1 MPQERVRAGRAACMD
16 HYDLAAS
23 GERDGLWDWD
33 LATNRVHFS
42 PRWASMLGYEDG
54 DIGNSPEEWLRRVH
68 AEDQSRVR
76 GEIEAQVAGT
86 ASGFDI
92 RHRMHHS
99 DGTCRWMV
107 CRAAIVR
114 DDRGL
119 PLRLVGSHADVTA
132 DHLADPMT
140 GLPNREL
147 FADRV
152 ARSIERARR
161 NPDFLYAVLLIE
173 LDRAVPGETA
183 WQAANDPL
191 PTAAARRLETCL
203 RGAEPSPFPGD
214 DYLVARLHGSQF
226 AVLLDGLSWIGESHA
241 AAERVLAGLL
251 APLQLRGRQ
260 VFPRASI
267 GIAVSA
273 TGYTHTNDVLR
284 DATAALSRARSL
296 GGNRCEVFDTD
307 LVHAAE
313 VRLALEADLEQALQ
327 QDQFLLLYQPVVE
340 AASSRIVGLEA
351 LARWQHP
358 TRGMIPP
365 QEFIPIAE
373 KTGFIVSLESWT
385 LREACRQLKAWQ
397 ETLPVP
403 RDLWVSVN
411 LSGVH
416 FRQPGIVERVG
427 NALRDAGV
435 DPSCLVLEMTESVV
449 MEDPAAVK
457 TLLMQLRVMGVRIG
471 IDDFGTGHS
480 SFAYLHQFPADF
492 LKVDQSFV
500 RGMEVRQDKA
510 DIVGSVAGLAGQL
523 GLRVIAE
530 GIESEAGLQLIR
542 SRGCEYL
549 QGFLL
554 SRPVD
559 VSAAAGLLRNGL
571 PVPGSLRSDEDGPS
585 PGPEAR
591 TDLPATRAR
600 EESSR
605 HGMYVLAG
613 VAILALLAS
622 PGLVGRFTGK
632 PAAPPPPSKLRAL
645 DVAPVIAVP
654 ASPAASAGAGGL
666 PTSATPPKPAPPK
679 TTPRAPQRAAV
690 TLEVD
695 HQHVFGSCR
704 GVLRVAA
711 PGVSFNAEDAKD
723 VFAFEYGRF
732 QSALGTDSLTI
743 KDARRTY
750 RFTAAQG
757 AGKGASQPPL
767 ARAFNAINDLQPK

>member
-1 MPQERVRAGRAACMD
+1 MD
-16 HYDLAAS
+16 HYDLAVS

-33 LATNRVHFS
+33 LTSNRVHFS
-42 PRWASMLGYEDG
+42 PRWASMLGYDDG
-54 DIGNSPEEWLRRVH
+54 EVGNSPEEWLRRVH
-68 AEDQSRVR
+68 AEDQSQVR
-76 GEIEAQVAGT
+76 REIEAQVAGT
-86 ASGFDI
+86 GAGFDI
-92 RHRMHHS
+92 RHRMHHR

-132 DHLADPMT
+132 DHLADPLT
-140 GLPNREL
+140 GLPNREA

-173 LDRAVPGETA
+173 FDRPVPEGA
-183 WQAANDPL
+183 ACQAANDPL
-191 PTAAARRLETCL
+191 RTAAARRLETCL
-203 RGAEPSPFPGD
+203 RGAEQSPFPGD

-226 AVLLDGLSWIGESHA
+226 AVLLDGLSWIGEAHA
-241 AAERVLAGLL
+241 AAERLLAGLL

-267 GIAVSA
+267 GIAVSE
-273 TGYTHTNDVLR
+273 TGYTRTRDVLR
-284 DATAALSRARSL
+284 DAGAALSRARSL

-358 TRGMIPP
+358 TRGTIPP

-373 KTGFIVSLESWT
+373 KTGFILSLESWT
-385 LREACRQLKAWQ
+385 LREACRQLKAWH
-397 ETLPVP
+397 EGLPVTK
-403 RDLWVSVN
+403 DLWVSVN

-427 NALRDAGV
+427 KALREAGV
-435 DPSCLVLEMTESVV
+435 DPSCLVLELTESAV

-492 LKVDQSFV
+492 LKVDQSFI

-510 DIVGSVAGLAGQL
+510 DIVGTVAGLAGQL

-549 QGFLL
+549 QGFLF

-559 VSAAAGLLRNGL
+559 ANAAADLLRNGL
-571 PVPGSLRSDEDGPS
+571 PVPDGRQSDEDGPS
-585 PGPEAR
+585 PGPEASN
-591 TDLPATRAR
+591 DLAPPRAQ
-600 EESSR
+600 EGSAR
-605 HGMYVLAG
+605 HGTYVVAG
-613 VAILALLAS
+613 LAILALLAS
-622 PGLVGRFTGK
+622 PGLVSRFTGE
-632 PAAPPPPSKLRAL
+632 PAAPGPPPGPRELA
-645 DVAPVIAVP
+645 
-654 ASPAASAGAGGL
+654 AASAAAM
-666 PTSATPPKPAPPK
+666 PTPPSASSAAPPKPAPSK
-679 TTPRAPQRAAV
+679 ATPRAPRPTAV
-690 TLEVD
+690 TLVVD

-704 GVLRVAA
+704 GVLRVSAS
-711 PGVSFNAEDAKD
+711 GVSFRAEDAKD
-723 VFAFEYGRF
+723 VFVFEHGRF
-732 QSALGTDSLTI
+732 QSALGTDGLTI

-750 RFTAAQG
+750 RFREAQG
-757 AGKGASQPPL
+757 AGQGGSQPPL
-767 ARAFNAINDLQPK
+767 AKAFNAINNLQPK